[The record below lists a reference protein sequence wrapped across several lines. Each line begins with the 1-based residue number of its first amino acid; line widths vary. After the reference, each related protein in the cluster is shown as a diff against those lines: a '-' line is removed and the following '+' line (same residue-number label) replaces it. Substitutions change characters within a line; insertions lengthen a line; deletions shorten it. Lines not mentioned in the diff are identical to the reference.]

1 MQPLPAP
8 TDDREAR
15 EREVAARKWL
25 ASSSGGR
32 ALVVDREAG
41 PKAPKAARTQEA
53 YQDAATAAAATMTA
67 TTPTTSTPASAAIA
81 EGARD
86 PSAAAVDASSRPPV
100 MMTTTSP
107 TDKRILRSASRR
119 GK

>member
-1 MQPLPAP
+1 MQTLPAP

-25 ASSSGGR
+25 AIGGGR
-32 ALVVDREAG
+32 AMDDREAG

-53 YQDAATAAAATMTA
+53 NEEEEEEDQETKTVNKDKEMIEEERRERET
-67 TTPTTSTPASAAIA
+67 
-81 EGARD
+81 
-86 PSAAAVDASSRPPV
+86 RPKV
-100 MMTTTSP
+100 MMTTTP
-107 TDKRILRSASRR
+107 TDKRVLRSASRR